1 MEANTPIAS
10 ANGRPVGF
18 LKKMFI
24 KQHVKY
30 IFERPLAPFAQACAL
45 AALLAWP
52 QLAGGHGGVVAEEDT
67 CLLRMGFLQAH
78 FTLYQPESR
87 GSEEFCEDLPDIGS
101 SLFIVE
107 YLHDMMKEMPIDF
120 RIIRDEQGFGIFAN
134 WEDVASIADLEAQTV
149 LHRVLAPQPAG
160 VLALRH
166 EFEQPGGYI
175 GVAVAENPDNGKTYN
190 AVFYFEVGN
199 AGYGWIP
206 LFVGLIV
213 AAQLIFWFS
222 TGALPRLLPRRGKPA
237 NPFI

>member
-1 MEANTPIAS
+1 MPAALFT
-10 ANGRPVGF
+10 
-18 LKKMFI
+18 
-24 KQHVKY
+24 
-30 IFERPLAPFAQACAL
+30 QACTL

-52 QLAGGHGGVVAEEDT
+52 PLAAAHGGVVAEEDT

-78 FTLYQPESR
+78 FTLHQPESR
-87 GSEEFCEDLPDIGS
+87 GAEEFCEDLPDIGS
-101 SLFIVE
+101 SLFVVE

-166 EFEQPGGYI
+166 TFEQPGGYI
-175 GVAVAENPDNGKTYN
+175 GIVVAENPDNGKAYN
-190 AVFYFEVGN
+190 AVFYFAVGN

-206 LFVGLIV
+206 LFVGLV
-213 AAQLIFWFS
+213 AAAQLIFWFS
-222 TGALPRLLPRRGKPA
+222 TGTLQRFIQRRVKPA
-237 NPFI
+237 NPLA

>member
-1 MEANTPIAS
+1 MS
-10 ANGRPVGF
+10 V
-18 LKKMFI
+18 
-24 KQHVKY
+24 KQHVKNHLW
-30 IFERPLAPFAQACAL
+30 IIPALLAQACAF

-52 QLAGGHGGVVAEEDT
+52 QLAAAHGGVVAEEDS
-67 CLLRMGFLQAH
+67 CLLQMGFLQAH
-78 FTLYQPESR
+78 FTLPQPESR

-101 SLFIVE
+101 SLFVVE

-213 AAQLIFWFS
+213 AAQLLFWSS
-222 TGALPRLLPRRGKPA
+222 TGALQRLVQRRGKPI
-237 NPFI
+237 NPVAGGPLPR

>member
-1 MEANTPIAS
+1 MRS
-10 ANGRPVGF
+10 G
-18 LKKMFI
+18 
-24 KQHVKY
+24 
-30 IFERPLAPFAQACAL
+30 AL

-52 QLAGGHGGVVAEEDT
+52 SLAAAHGGVVAEEDS

-78 FTLYQPESR
+78 FTLHQPETR

-101 SLFIVE
+101 SLFIIE
-107 YLHDMMKEMPIDF
+107 YLHDMMKRMPIDF

-175 GVAVAENPDNGKTYN
+175 GIVVAENPDNGKAYN
-190 AVFYFEVGN
+190 AVFYFAVGN

-206 LFVGLIV
+206 LFVGLVV
-213 AAQLIFWFS
+213 AAQLLFWFS
-222 TGALPRLLPRRGKPA
+222 TGTLQRFVRVARKSHNSL
-237 NPFI
+237 F

>member
-1 MEANTPIAS
+1 MQ
-10 ANGRPVGF
+10 V
-18 LKKMFI
+18 
-24 KQHVKY
+24 
-30 IFERPLAPFAQACAL
+30 CAL

-52 QLAGGHGGVVAEEDT
+52 PLAAAHGGVVAEEDT

-78 FTLYQPESR
+78 FTLHQPESR
-87 GSEEFCEDLPDIGS
+87 GSEEFCEDLPDVGS
-101 SLFIVE
+101 SLFVVE

-166 EFEQPGGYI
+166 TFEQPGGYI
-175 GVAVAENPDNGKTYN
+175 GIVVAENPDNGKAYN
-190 AVFYFEVGN
+190 AVFYFAVGN

-206 LFVGLIV
+206 LFVGLV
-213 AAQLIFWFS
+213 VTAQLIFWFS
-222 TGALPRLLPRRGKPA
+222 TGTLQRFIQRRVKPA
-237 NPFI
+237 NPLA